1 MLGVVGGNG
10 KTGRA
15 VIAAMPKSR
24 AVGRNDFA
32 DLAAAFAG
40 LSAAYVIAPNMHPDE
55 PAFVERVLDAAKK
68 VGITRIG
75 YHSVAAPYVPEM
87 PHHFGKAES
96 ERLIRTSGLAW
107 TILQP
112 GPYIQNFLPQLKA
125 EQPELVVPYDPT
137 KKFGLVDL
145 NDVGEVVARI
155 FADDAFIG
163 ATLELGGP
171 EQINVEQ
178 LAKIGA
184 EVLGK
189 TVPVREISP
198 TDWAAGPGA
207 NLEPHEREWLLAMF
221 AYYDAHGLP
230 VGAASTRAVLG
241 RAPNSVAQVFA
252 RELAKN

>member
-10 KTGRA
+10 KTGKA
-15 VIAAMPKSR
+15 VIAAAPNSR
-24 AVGRNDFA
+24 AIGRNDFA
-32 DLAAAFAG
+32 DLATAFG
-40 LSAAYVIAPNMHPDE
+40 DLSAIYVIAPNMHPDE

-87 PHHFGKAES
+87 PHHLGKAES

-112 GPYIQNFLPQLKA
+112 GPYMQNFLPQLKA
-125 EQPELVVPYDPT
+125 EPPELVVPYNP
-137 KKFGLVDL
+137 KKQFGLIDL

-155 FADDAFIG
+155 FADDSFVG

-171 EQINVEQ
+171 EQINIEQ
-178 LAKIGA
+178 LARIGG
-184 EVLGK
+184 EVRGK
-189 TVPVREISP
+189 SVPVRQISP
-198 TDWAAGPGA
+198 TDWAVGPGA
-207 NLEPHEREWLLAMF
+207 SLELHEREWLLAMF
-221 AYYDAHGLP
+221 AYYDAHGLL
-230 VGAASTRAVLG
+230 VGSVSTKAVLG
-241 RAPNSVAQVFA
+241 RQPNSVAQVFA